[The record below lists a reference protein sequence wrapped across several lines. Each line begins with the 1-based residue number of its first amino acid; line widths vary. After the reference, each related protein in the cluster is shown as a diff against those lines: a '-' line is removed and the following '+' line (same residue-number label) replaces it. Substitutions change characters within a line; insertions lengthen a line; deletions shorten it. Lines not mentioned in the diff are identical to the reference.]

1 MLLNDTTK
9 DVKKLMVEEST
20 NQTEIAKKL
29 NTRNQ
34 YINRVINT
42 TTNPISKPFMAILE
56 AIGYDIKIEYIKRED

>member
-42 TTNPISKPFMAILE
+42 TTNPISKPFTAILE